1 MPEPLVLAFLGC
13 GRITGKHARI
23 LRGQRDRVRCRFA
36 SRNGAK
42 AVEFNQRFGGDGSYA
57 NYQAAIDDPEV
68 GVVVVA
74 TPPDS
79 HLPLALAALRAGRH
93 VIIEK
98 PAFLRAADADVV
110 RDAAIRAGRL
120 VTVAENYRYRPLLRS
135 LRRLLADN
143 VIGDVRLI
151 QIDAVKAQRAP
162 AWLDHTTM
170 PGALWEG
177 GIHWIH
183 FLASLGPELTGITGF
198 QPGPTGAPERTMLA
212 AATFAGGAVGTLAY
226 SWEVPSPLKGI
237 RMSHLYGTRGV
248 IAFESNGLF
257 VRTSGARNRLHFPG
271 FRDISGYG
279 AMWRDFL
286 SAIVMGRE
294 PDMTLELA
302 RRDLALVEQCYR
314 SAASPALLEG

>member
-1 MPEPLVLAFLGC
+1 MVLTFLGC
-13 GRITGKHARI
+13 GRITAKHAKI
-23 LRGQRDRVRCRFA
+23 LRSHRDMVRCRFA
-36 SRNGAK
+36 SRDAAK
-42 AVEFNQRFGGDGSYA
+42 AAEFNKRFGGVGSYSSYHDA
-57 NYQAAIDDPEV
+57 VDDPTV
-68 GVVVVA
+68 SIVVIA

-79 HLPLALAALRAGRH
+79 HLPLALAALAAGRH

-98 PAFLRAADADVV
+98 PAFLRATDAEQV
-110 RDAAIRAGRL
+110 REAATRAGRI

-135 LRRLLADN
+135 LQRLIAEQ
-143 VIGDVRLI
+143 VIGELRLI

-162 AWLDHTTM
+162 AWLDQATM

-183 FLASLGPELTGITGF
+183 FLASLGPPLTGITGF
-198 QPGPTGAPERTMLA
+198 RPGPHDAPERTMLA
-212 AATFAGGAVGTLAY
+212 AATFANGAVGTLAY

-257 VRTSGARNRLHFPG
+257 VRTSGARNRLSFPG

-286 SAIVMGRE
+286 AAIAAGRE